1 MKKFMFSIVAV
12 MVFTISSVA
21 GNHDDNEAPKNN
33 SKVIDECLKIET
45 ILNLT
50 LLALPSNHAV
60 CYNRRV
66 AAYNV
71 ANSEGA
77 THEVAER
84 RGFGA
89 YFRCMRE
96 MPISD

>member
-1 MKKFMFSIVAV
+1 MFSAIGV
-12 MVFTISSVA
+12 MAFTISSVA
-21 GNHDDNEAPKNN
+21 GNHNHNETPKNN
-33 SKVIDECLKIET
+33 SKVIDECLKTET

-50 LLALPSNHAV
+50 LFALPSNHAV

-66 AAYNV
+66 AAYNESR
-71 ANSEGA
+71 NNGDS
-77 THEVAER
+77 HEVAEA

-89 YFRCMRE
+89 YFRCMGE